1 MGIQW
6 MVHWWV
12 LVYRGKRIQKDF
24 IEITKMQTERDK
36 DCATFLFGFFS
47 GFSMKKKICG

>member
-12 LVYRGKRIQKDF
+12 LVYCGKRTQKDF

-36 DCATFLFGFFS
+36 DSTTFLFGFFS
-47 GFSMKKKICG
+47 GFSMKTKICR